1 MDLRQQSRF
10 GPARQNPAQGRS
22 TGLIRGGRQA
32 APGRAFA
39 QKAPQCR
46 HNPDRFGRWVARATV
61 WLLVAGVDNR
71 GDEMKELEVH
81 CRCPCLVPQT
91 WAAAAQN
98 RRSTQPSVVV
108 KTASKELLKNAV
120 GMKFCCSRRPT
131 AWR

>member
-46 HNPDRFGRWVARATV
+46 HNPNSFGRRVARATV

-71 GDEMKELEVH
+71 GDEMKKPDVQ
-81 CRCPCLVPQT
+81 CCCPCLLSLSAVPVCCPCLLFQT
-91 WAAAAQN
+91 WAAEAQN
-98 RRSTQPSVVV
+98 RRSTNSTV
-108 KTASKELLKNAV
+108 SSCENRL
-120 GMKFCCSRRPT
+120 
-131 AWR
+131 